1 HPQEQAGQDAKQVW
15 LAYGQRYEA
24 IFWALQQSGE
34 SGSREAATEMGRR
47 ALTYVV
53 RAGAYDELM
62 GFASALVIDTR
73 NPRQLQAI
81 IAELQGIV
89 GQVPQGKT
97 RWSVR
102 TYLADAL
109 RRSGQPEQSLPF
121 YEQSANEAESA
132 RNWSDVGVIC
142 QNWANALRNVGRLA
156 QAREVCM
163 RSADANRKGD
173 RPEINIIGAELEA
186 FRIDVMQ
193 GKTKETLPEIEE
205 RLDKIRD
212 WWERHGK
219 GETIAEAPDAEIL
232 GRFFISG
239 LDIARFVHRNLKNWQ
254 DSLNLLQETET
265 VQRSRGE
272 SEYEIARTRF
282 NQYGPLIRLGRLS
295 EAQAM
300 LEGCLQVFRDAN
312 ELTAQ
317 SSTLSALAN
326 LWKERGDLTRPIDLE
341 RQALSVKECLDDPT
355 DRAISHGNLSNYL
368 SNDGQTEESANHRL
382 AQIVYHLI
390 TQNNQ
395 RLFGGECL
403 GNLAIDM
410 KENAQYRLPRLSPLL
425 SNPQFTTLRRF
436 LEQRNVDEGELQE
449 VIDGKLSELGL

>member
-53 RAGAYDELM
+53 RAGAYDEL
-62 GFASALVIDTR
+62 GSFAGELVISTR

-81 IAELQGIV
+81 IAELQRIV
-89 GQVPQGKT
+89 EQVPQGET

-109 RRSGQPEQSLPF
+109 GRSDQPEQSLSF

-132 RNWSDVGVIC
+132 RNWSDVGWIC
-142 QNWANALRNVGRLA
+142 QNWAIAFTISGRLV
-156 QAREVCM
+156 QAREVYM
-163 RSADANRKGD
+163 RSANAKRKGD
-173 RPEINIIGAELEA
+173 MPEINIIGSELEA

-193 GKTKETLPEIEE
+193 GKAKETLPEIED

-219 GETIAEAPDAEIL
+219 GETIAEVPDAEL
-232 GRFFISG
+232 LARVFIGG
-239 LDIARFVHRNLKNWQ
+239 LDIAEDATRVLENWL
-254 DSLNLLQETET
+254 DCLNLLQEIET
-265 VQRSRGE
+265 VKRSRGE

-282 NQYGPLIRLGRLS
+282 NQYGPLMRLGRLS

-312 ELTAQ
+312 ELTTQ
-317 SSTLSALAN
+317 STTLSALAN
-326 LWKERGDLTRPIDLE
+326 IWKERGDLTRAIDLE
-341 RQALSVKECLDDPT
+341 RQALSVKERMDDSEI
-355 DRAISHGNLSNYL
+355 RAISHGNLSSYL
-368 SNDGQTEESANHRL
+368 YKDGQTEESANHTL
-382 AQIVYHLI
+382 ARIIYNVV
-390 TQNNQ
+390 TGNQ
-395 RLFGGECL
+395 QLL
-403 GNLAIDM
+403 GTVLRNLSICM
-410 KENAQYRLPRLSPLL
+410 KQNAQYRLPRLSTLL

-436 LEQRNVDEGELQE
+436 LEQRNIVDEGELQE
-449 VIDGKLSELGL
+449 GIDGILSELGL